1 MNLHELRKQKE
12 YANTKLFNECG
23 VFWAFSNE
31 QFNEN
36 KTQLK
41 EGEKYVSIGA
51 GGYLPKGNV
60 NALTKGMKE
69 NEKAYKTALKRNNL
83 RLKEIAYEF
92 GNHECFYTGDWT
104 VVADMFPDVER
115 GVIYKLYLK
124 EYKKHIEWCELT
136 GN

>member
-12 YANTKLFNECG
+12 NANTKLFNECG
-23 VFWAFSNE
+23 VFWAFSTE
-31 QFNEN
+31 QFNES
-36 KTQLK
+36 KTPLK
-41 EGEKYVSIGA
+41 DGEKYVFIGH
-51 GGYLPKGNV
+51 GGYLPKGNLE
-60 NALTKGMKE
+60 ALKIGLKE
-69 NEKAYKTALKRNNL
+69 NEKAYKQALKSNNL

-92 GNHECFYTGDWT
+92 ANYECFYTGDWT

-115 GVIYKLYLK
+115 DVIYKLYLK